1 MWNTESIMH
10 GKQRPRGLLKNRRTL
25 AARSIVC
32 LILIGMMGL
41 LSVISWNFSAYG
53 SEKTFLL
60 IEEKKSNTGKYTLLI
75 YKFHIAGLG
84 YTRIYWAVLPCG
96 HVGREREDLSA
107 YELPEGYMG
116 IGWSENDELVIEEWR
131 PYYFMGR
138 NTVLKTGDM
147 FKGVRIRL
155 HEKRNKRR

>member
-1 MWNTESIMH
+1 LS
-10 GKQRPRGLLKNRRTL
+10 KNRKTPV
-25 AARSIVC
+25 ARCIVC
-32 LILIGMMGL
+32 LILVGMMGL
-41 LSVISWNFSAYG
+41 LSMIGRDFSAYG

-60 IEEKKSNTGKYTLLI
+60 IEEKKSNTGKHTLLT

-96 HVGREREDLSA
+96 HLGRGKEDLSA

-116 IGWSENDELVIEEWR
+116 IGWSENDELIIEEWK
-131 PYYFMGR
+131 PYYFIGR
-138 NTVLKTGDM
+138 KRDLKTGDI

-155 HEKRNKRR
+155 YEKGNTRR